1 MLSEMKINDYIDLL
15 SGNAPAPGGG
25 SASALCGAQGA
36 GLCAMVAALTLGKK
50 KYEEHQEL
58 CRGVY
63 EQARTLSERMCALI
77 NEDTEAFDRVSAAFK
92 LPKDTEEEKAA
103 RRAAVAEATLGATLV
118 PLDTLHRAHDG
129 LELAKMLIGKSNAN
143 CASDIGV
150 AALNL
155 VSCARG
161 AWLNILINL
170 GGIADADRAAQIRAE
185 SERLLAECEG
195 MGGEIYAGTVKQLVG

>member
-15 SGNAPAPGGG
+15 ASDAPAPGGG

-58 CRGVY
+58 CRDVY

-77 NEDTEAFDRVSAAFK
+77 DEDTEAFNRVSAAFK
-92 LPKDTEEEKAA
+92 LPKDTDEDKAA
-103 RRAAVAEATLGATLV
+103 RKTAIAEATLGATMV

-129 LELAKMLIGKSNAN
+129 LELAKMLIGKSNTN
-143 CASDIGV
+143 CASDIG
-150 AALNL
+150 
-155 VSCARG
+155 G

-170 GGIADADRAAQIRAE
+170 GGIADAEKAQEIRAKGE
-185 SERLLAECEG
+185 GILAECES
-195 MGGEIYAGTVKQLVG
+195 MGGDIYAAILKQTEE